1 MDYRQRS
8 TVMAVD
14 GWAIPDNGLQTTV
27 GAVAGGASQ
36 GLRRTTDNRQRTTE
50 GGSRWSFAGIME
62 LWNYG

>member
-1 MDYRQRS
+1 MDYRQRT

-50 GGSRWSFAGIME
+50 GGSR
-62 LWNYG
+62 